1 MGLIDLLIVALIPV
15 TKVLLVTGVGLFLA
29 LDHVNLLGPDA
40 KNHLNKLVFYVFG
53 PSLVAINLA
62 GTITFDSF
70 LTLWFMP
77 VNILITFIIGSA
89 LAWILIKITK
99 TPRHLQGMVIGC
111 CSAGN
116 LGNLPLILVPAV
128 CEEPNNPFGD
138 SSTCSANAGAYA
150 SLSLAVGAIFI
161 WSYAYGIM
169 RSYANICK
177 EDSLT
182 ITIQTSEE
190 TSEAV
195 LESCRE
201 ALLISKDRLAS
212 DEYSI
217 QELPLH
223 NFGTQKEIS
232 VLKKG
237 FQCINRIMKKINL
250 KEVLAPSAIAGVC
263 QNSCILYIESIV
275 GFIVG
280 TVSPIRQL
288 LIGADAPLRVIECS
302 INLIGYVCPLRH
314 SFPTSH
320 ILNFT
325 NPCACREPTV
335 ACMTLLV
342 GANLLKGLKGSDMS
356 PSIIVGIIAVRNIL
370 MPLFGVGVVRAAQHF
385 GVVGSDPLFQF
396 VLMLQYALPPAM
408 AVGTMTQ
415 LFQVGQSESSV
426 IMLWTYAVAAFSIT
440 IWSTVFMWLLV

>member
-250 KEVLAPSAIAGVC
+250 KEVLAPSAIAG
-263 QNSCILYIESIV
+263 IV

-302 INLIGYVCPLRH
+302 INLIG
-314 SFPTSH
+314 
-320 ILNFT
+320 
-325 NPCACREPTV
+325 EPTV

>member
-1 MGLIDLLIVALIPV
+1 MGVVDLLIVALIPV

-29 LDHVNLLGPDA
+29 LDRVHLLGSDA
-40 KNHLNKLVFYVFG
+40 RHHLNKLVFYVFG
-53 PSLVAINLA
+53 PSLVAMNLA
-62 GTITFDSF
+62 ETITFDSF

-77 VNILITFIIGSA
+77 MNILITFIIGSA
-89 LAWILIKITK
+89 LAWLLIKITK
-99 TPRHLQGMVIGC
+99 TPKHLQGMVIGC

-138 SSTCSANAGAYA
+138 SSTCSSNAGAYA

-169 RSYANICK
+169 RSYANSCK
-177 EDSLT
+177 EENFT
-182 ITIQTSEE
+182 ITIQTSKE
-190 TSEAV
+190 TSNSEAI
-195 LESCRE
+195 LESYRE
-201 ALLISKDRLAS
+201 ALLPSKDRLAS

-223 NFGTQKEIS
+223 NFATQEKIS
-232 VLKKG
+232 AFKKR
-237 FQCINRIMKKINL
+237 FQCISGIMKKINL
-250 KEVLAPSAIAGVC
+250 KEVLAPSAIAG
-263 QNSCILYIESIV
+263 IV

-280 TVSPIRQL
+280 TVSPIRQV
-288 LIGADAPLRVIECS
+288 LIGADAPLHVIGSS
-302 INLIGYVCPLRH
+302 INLLG
-314 SFPTSH
+314 
-320 ILNFT
+320 
-325 NPCACREPTV
+325 EPTV

-342 GANLLKGLKGSDMS
+342 GANLLRGLRGSDIS

-370 MPLFGVGVVRAAQHF
+370 MPLLGIGVVRAAQHF

-408 AVGTMTQ
+408 AVGTMAQ

-426 IMLWTYAVAAFSIT
+426 IMLWTYVVAAFSLT